1 MYLEQEYQRS
11 RIIVIP
17 TRWSRLKAFAFLLD
31 FDRYV
36 VVIVVDCIMV
46 VVIVV
51 VVFLNVGRVW
61 APRYGQCGSVTQ
73 AI

>member
-31 FDRYV
+31 IDRYIVVDVFVVVVVVKIIVADCILVVVV
-36 VVIVVDCIMV
+36 VVIVFV
-46 VVIVV
+46 
-51 VVFLNVGRVW
+51 NVW
-61 APRYGQCGSVTQ
+61 APRYS
-73 AI
+73 